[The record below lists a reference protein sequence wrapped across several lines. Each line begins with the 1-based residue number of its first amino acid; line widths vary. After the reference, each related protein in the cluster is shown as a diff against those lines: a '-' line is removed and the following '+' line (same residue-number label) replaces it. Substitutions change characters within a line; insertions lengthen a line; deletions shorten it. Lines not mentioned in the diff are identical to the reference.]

1 MKATSILLASLL
13 FSTACGT
20 IVDPTAP
27 DPTDT
32 DDSGETGLG
41 KVDGIDRSAGDGGG
55 SGSAMPPPPPMLPFL
70 TEAPAAAHTPDA
82 LFRVAFST
90 TGIRDVVLST
100 TPEARYDVLEQ
111 RIVTTTAEPITVTI
125 SAAAPTGTFART
137 LATDVV
143 VNGDRAIG
151 PIVHCADATIYF
163 GLPECD
169 TAPRPRGTTPASGAI
184 TTARWQVSLVSEAT
198 GAKVAGCIANSPLSI
213 TCALPVGV
221 GAAYRVRVSADGF
234 ADLWNGFPGLAE
246 LTLADARYTGVLQ
259 DFEFQ
264 CDPSL
269 YEAVGVNEY
278 CYAHWVFNRYTAID
292 TAALAFQPMTVT
304 IAAAGATA
312 QFTGPALTWDAGDA
326 DLPGANY

>member
-13 FSTACGT
+13 FSTACGN
-20 IVDPTAP
+20 IVDPTDP

-32 DDSGETGLG
+32 DDSGDTGLG
-41 KVDGIDRSAGDGGG
+41 KVDGIDRGAGDG
-55 SGSAMPPPPPMLPFL
+55 SGSAMPPPPMLPFL
-70 TEAPAAAHTPDA
+70 TEAPAAAHTADA
-82 LFRVAFST
+82 LFGVAFST
-90 TGIRDVVLST
+90 TGIRDVVISS
-100 TPEARYDVLEQ
+100 TPEPRYDVLEQ
-111 RIVTTTAEPITVTI
+111 RIVTTTADPITVTI
-125 SAAAPTGTFART
+125 TAAAPTGTFTRT

-143 VNGDRAIG
+143 ANGDRPIG
-151 PIVHCADATIYF
+151 PQVHCADATYYY

-169 TAPRPRGTTPASGAI
+169 TTPRPRGTTPASGAI
-184 TTARWQVSLVSEAT
+184 SAARWQVSLVSETT

-213 TCALPVGV
+213 TCALPAGA

-246 LTLADARYTGVLQ
+246 LTLAGARYTGVLQ

-269 YEAVGVNEY
+269 YQAVGTNEY

-292 TAALAFQPMTVT
+292 TASLAFQPMTVT
-304 IAAAGATA
+304 IAAAGATE

-326 DLPGANY
+326 DLPGVNY